1 MKLSFIKFS
10 HREHITFN
18 QTRLLVVVLNV
29 ILVQNVVEVKDLLV
43 TLSINFK
50 LFKLFD
56 NN

>member
-10 HREHITFN
+10 HQEHITFN